1 MYKDKPSYYAII
13 PANVR
18 YDKRLTDKA
27 KLLYGE
33 ITCLTNK
40 TGECWASNQYFAD
53 LYGVSKQTISNT
65 ISLLIKYGYITSEL
79 IYKDGGKEVEI
90 RQSPSKT
97 LTGKIF
103 AIAIAAL
110 TVLGSVGALIYLIIQ
125 L

>member
-1 MYKDKPSYYAII
+1 MTEMEKPSYYAII

-33 ITCLTNK
+33 ITCLSNK

-79 IYKDGGKEVEI
+79 IYKDGGKEVEK
-90 RQSPSKT
+90 RV
-97 LTGKIF
+97 LKIP
-103 AIAIAAL
+103 
-110 TVLGSVGALIYLIIQ
+110 VYPIINND
-125 L
+125 

>member
-1 MYKDKPSYYAII
+1 MYNEKQSYYAII

-79 IYKDGGKEVEI
+79 IYKDGGKEVEK
-90 RQSPSKT
+90 RV
-97 LTGKIF
+97 LKIP
-103 AIAIAAL
+103 
-110 TVLGSVGALIYLIIQ
+110 VYPIINND
-125 L
+125 

>member
-1 MYKDKPSYYAII
+1 MTKMEKPSYYAII

-79 IYKDGGKEVEI
+79 IYKDGGKEVEK
-90 RQSPSKT
+90 RV
-97 LTGKIF
+97 LKIP
-103 AIAIAAL
+103 
-110 TVLGSVGALIYLIIQ
+110 VYPIINND
-125 L
+125 

>member
-1 MYKDKPSYYAII
+1 MTEMEKPSYYAII

-79 IYKDGGKEVEI
+79 IYKDGGKEVEK
-90 RQSPSKT
+90 RV
-97 LTGKIF
+97 LKIP
-103 AIAIAAL
+103 
-110 TVLGSVGALIYLIIQ
+110 VYPIINND
-125 L
+125 

>member
-18 YDKRLTDKA
+18 YDERLTDKA

-65 ISLLIKYGYITSEL
+65 ISSLIKYGYLTSEL
-79 IYKDGGKEVEI
+79 VYKEDTKEVEKRI
-90 RQSPSKT
+90 
-97 LTGKIF
+97 LKICDVPP
-103 AIAIAAL
+103 I
-110 TVLGSVGALIYLIIQ
+110 
-125 L
+125 

>member
-1 MYKDKPSYYAII
+1 MTEMKKPSYYAII

-79 IYKDGGKEVEI
+79 IYKDGGKEVEK
-90 RQSPSKT
+90 RV
-97 LTGKIF
+97 LKIP
-103 AIAIAAL
+103 
-110 TVLGSVGALIYLIIQ
+110 VYPIINND
-125 L
+125 

>member
-1 MYKDKPSYYAII
+1 MEKPSYYAII

-79 IYKDGGKEVEI
+79 IYKNGGKEVEK
-90 RQSPSKT
+90 RV
-97 LTGKIF
+97 LKIP
-103 AIAIAAL
+103 
-110 TVLGSVGALIYLIIQ
+110 VYPIINND
-125 L
+125 

>member
-1 MYKDKPSYYAII
+1 MEKPSYYAII

-79 IYKDGGKEVEI
+79 IYKDGGKEVEK
-90 RQSPSKT
+90 RV
-97 LTGKIF
+97 LKIP
-103 AIAIAAL
+103 
-110 TVLGSVGALIYLIIQ
+110 VYPIINND
-125 L
+125 

>member
-1 MYKDKPSYYAII
+1 MEKPSYYAII

-40 TGECWASNQYFAD
+40 TGECWASNPYFAD

-79 IYKDGGKEVEI
+79 IYKDGGKEVEKRVLKIPVYPIINDDLIPYI
-90 RQSPSKT
+90 RN
-97 LTGKIF
+97 
-103 AIAIAAL
+103 
-110 TVLGSVGALIYLIIQ
+110 LIYLYKKSYRRIIQ
-125 L
+125 V

>member
-1 MYKDKPSYYAII
+1 MEKPSYYAII

-33 ITCLTNK
+33 ITCLSNK

-79 IYKDGGKEVEI
+79 IYKDGGKEVEK
-90 RQSPSKT
+90 RV
-97 LTGKIF
+97 LKIQ
-103 AIAIAAL
+103 
-110 TVLGSVGALIYLIIQ
+110 VYPIINND
-125 L
+125 

>member
-1 MYKDKPSYYAII
+1 M
-13 PANVR
+13 R

-79 IYKDGGKEVEI
+79 IYKDGGKEVEK
-90 RQSPSKT
+90 RV
-97 LTGKIF
+97 LKIP
-103 AIAIAAL
+103 
-110 TVLGSVGALIYLIIQ
+110 VYPIINDD
-125 L
+125 

>member
-1 MYKDKPSYYAII
+1 MTEMEKPSYYAII

-79 IYKDGGKEVEI
+79 IYKDGGKEVEK
-90 RQSPSKT
+90 RV
-97 LTGKIF
+97 LKIP
-103 AIAIAAL
+103 
-110 TVLGSVGALIYLIIQ
+110 VYPIINDD
-125 L
+125 

>member
-79 IYKDGGKEVEI
+79 IYKDGGKEVEKRI
-90 RQSPSKT
+90 
-97 LTGKIF
+97 LKICDVPP
-103 AIAIAAL
+103 I
-110 TVLGSVGALIYLIIQ
+110 
-125 L
+125 

>member
-1 MYKDKPSYYAII
+1 MEKPSYYAII

-18 YDKRLTDKA
+18 YDTKLTADE

-33 ITCLTNK
+33 ITCLANK

-79 IYKDGGKEVEI
+79 IYKEDTKEVEKRI
-90 RQSPSKT
+90 
-97 LTGKIF
+97 LKICDVPP
-103 AIAIAAL
+103 I
-110 TVLGSVGALIYLIIQ
+110 
-125 L
+125 

>member
-40 TGECWASNQYFAD
+40 AGECWASNQYFAD

-79 IYKDGGKEVEI
+79 IYKDGGKEVEK
-90 RQSPSKT
+90 RV
-97 LTGKIF
+97 LKIP
-103 AIAIAAL
+103 
-110 TVLGSVGALIYLIIQ
+110 VYPIINND
-125 L
+125 

>member
-53 LYGVSKQTISNT
+53 LYEVSKQTISNT
-65 ISLLIKYGYITSEL
+65 ISVLIKYGYITSEL
-79 IYKDGGKEVEI
+79 IYKEGYIIDNNG
-90 RQSPSKT
+90 T
-97 LTGKIF
+97 LAGTKKQ
-103 AIAIAAL
+103 
-110 TVLGSVGALIYLIIQ
+110 VLEWINKLNVN
-125 L
+125 

>member
-1 MYKDKPSYYAII
+1 MTEMEKPSYYAII

-33 ITCLTNK
+33 ITCLSNK

-79 IYKDGGKEVEI
+79 IYKDGGKEVEK
-90 RQSPSKT
+90 RV
-97 LTGKIF
+97 LKIP
-103 AIAIAAL
+103 
-110 TVLGSVGALIYLIIQ
+110 VYPIINDD
-125 L
+125 

>member
-1 MYKDKPSYYAII
+1 MYNEKPSYYAII

-40 TGECWASNQYFAD
+40 TGECWASNQYFAN

-79 IYKDGGKEVEI
+79 IYKDGGKEVEK
-90 RQSPSKT
+90 RV
-97 LTGKIF
+97 LKIP
-103 AIAIAAL
+103 
-110 TVLGSVGALIYLIIQ
+110 VYPIINND
-125 L
+125 

>member
-1 MYKDKPSYYAII
+1 MEKPSYYAII

-79 IYKDGGKEVEI
+79 IYKDGGKEVEK
-90 RQSPSKT
+90 RV
-97 LTGKIF
+97 LKIPVYPV
-103 AIAIAAL
+103 INND
-110 TVLGSVGALIYLIIQ
+110 
-125 L
+125 